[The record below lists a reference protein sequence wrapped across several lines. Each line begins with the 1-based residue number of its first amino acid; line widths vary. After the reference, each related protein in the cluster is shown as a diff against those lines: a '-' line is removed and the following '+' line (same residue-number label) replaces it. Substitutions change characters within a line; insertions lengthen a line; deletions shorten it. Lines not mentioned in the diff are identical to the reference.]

1 MPSLYINIINN
12 NHIYYS
18 ICAENR
24 QAKRLK
30 NVGFGVGDIAQ
41 KIANRAG
48 DGYEAD
54 IKYMGSRVIASA
66 YTATI
71 EARKDN
77 AENQTLKKVVE

>member
-1 MPSLYINIINN
+1 MSETNSEVKLEVNEK
-12 NHIYYS
+12 
-18 ICAENR
+18 AVR
-24 QAKRLK
+24 QLLK
-30 NVGFGVGDIAQ
+30 SHEMKVGVGDIAQ